1 MTKLKFNATTVH
13 VVYCIKHGNRDE
25 IEKKNLKVAGNIL
38 KQLRHAQ
45 KTTETINDKYK
56 NKYIN
61 K

>member
-38 KQLRHAQ
+38 
-45 KTTETINDKYK
+45 NS
-56 NKYIN
+56 
-61 K
+61 